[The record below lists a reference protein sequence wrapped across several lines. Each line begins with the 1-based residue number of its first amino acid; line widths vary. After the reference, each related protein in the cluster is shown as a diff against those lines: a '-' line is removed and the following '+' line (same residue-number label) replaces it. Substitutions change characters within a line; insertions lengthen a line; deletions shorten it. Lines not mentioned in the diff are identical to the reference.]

1 MDRRHTTYAVLAAVI
16 AAAWLA
22 GVVYLANEWLDSAVL
37 FTTPHPDE
45 ARANAA
51 DTLRLAAGVVAGP
64 AALTGIA
71 YAGGLRGLART
82 AVIGTVVLAGLF
94 VWPVVQAVRLVA

>member
-1 MDRRHTTYAVLAAVI
+1 MDRRHTTYVVVAAVL

-22 GVVYLANEWLDSAVL
+22 GVVYLTNRWLGSAVL

-64 AALTGIA
+64 AVLAAVGW
-71 YAGGLRGLART
+71 AGGLKGLAWT
-82 AVIGTVVLAGLF
+82 AGIGAVVLAGLF
-94 VWPVVQAVRLVA
+94 AWPVVQAVRLVV